1 MAPAIKHARA
11 FLKGRHRFTKTPEL
25 ISARFAIEIPS
36 RAPKLTGNA
45 AVRRDGACSIN
56 PSYSSPD
63 CTPTTGRRGKDMVF
77 LEHIGFGGR
86 DRQLWM
92 YYWDMRDGAD
102 FCGVSCHLF

>member
-1 MAPAIKHARA
+1 MRVRFCWKAPS
-11 FLKGRHRFTKTPEL
+11 TVQKTPVL
-25 ISARFAIEIPS
+25 TSSQLADRIEIAS
-36 RAPKLTGNA
+36 RGTQTYRNA
-45 AVRRDGACSIN
+45 AVRRDARVLLSTQPI
-56 PSYSSPD
+56 SYSSPD
-63 CTPTTGRRGKDMVF
+63 CTPTTSRRGKDMVF